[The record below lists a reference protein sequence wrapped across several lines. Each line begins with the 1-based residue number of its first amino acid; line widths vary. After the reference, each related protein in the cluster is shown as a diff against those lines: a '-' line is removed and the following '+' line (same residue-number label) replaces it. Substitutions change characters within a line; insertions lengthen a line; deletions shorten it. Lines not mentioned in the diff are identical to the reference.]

1 MTTHIAAAVQPCAY
15 RDGRRQTVHAPQRL
29 WMFVLAV
36 SGCGAMALAC
46 AGAALPAAP
55 LNGWVLLLALL
66 TFASTRFAI
75 KVPGRPASVSV
86 SEIFVFTSILLFGP
100 APATLTVAADGLWIS
115 LTHRNRRLYRT
126 LFNVAEPAISTFA
139 AARVFFALAGG
150 PPLSQPHTAG
160 PSLVLPVMAMTATY
174 FLLNSVLQAA
184 AVALENGGT
193 TFEVWAQ
200 HALSLGINFYAAAS
214 LATLAVG
221 HAAGLNLEVVGLVM
235 PVLLLSY
242 VAYKAVASRV
252 EDANRHVADV
262 EHLYH
267 ATIETLAI
275 AVDAKDQ
282 VTHGHIRRVQRH
294 TVAMARVLGMTDPI
308 ELKALEAASLLH
320 DVGKLA
326 VPDYVLN
333 KPGAL
338 SRAEFD
344 RIKLHAVKGAE
355 ILTAVEFPYPVV
367 PTVRHHHEQWNGQG
381 YPDGLSGEAI
391 PLGARILTVVD
402 CFDAV
407 TSDRPYRRK
416 LTDEEGIAIL
426 EARRGTM
433 YDPRIVDAFIEL
445 VPELRRDD
453 RRAEPTGGQAVADLT
468 DLVASRRDAAGRPA
482 VPDAIDE
489 TVSYVMAG
497 ATLTA
502 RIAEAMPSAEAC
514 LFVPAA
520 DGSVLTVAYATPL
533 VADAVAALRIR
544 VGEGLAGWVAANRHT
559 IVNSDPGLDLG
570 DAALHLGLRACTATP
585 VFALGDLVG
594 VLAVYLP
601 QPRPFSE
608 PEVRW
613 IGRLAQELALHLT
626 GPDRDFISGGSAVRA
641 AAVCGWPAEIAAVLG
656 PARAPCLS
664 DHSALVR
671 VRPFD

>member
-1 MTTHIAAAVQPCAY
+1 MTTHVADAIQPFVY
-15 RDGRRQTVHAPQRL
+15 RDGDSQTVHAPLRL
-29 WMFVLAV
+29 WMFVLVVTGGGAV
-36 SGCGAMALAC
+36 AVARAWT
-46 AGAALPAAP
+46 ALPATP
-55 LNGWVLLLALL
+55 LNWWVVLLALL
-66 TFASTRFAI
+66 TFASSRFAI

-100 APATLTVAADGLWIS
+100 AAATLTVAADGLWIS
-115 LTHRNRRLYRT
+115 LTHRDRRLYRT
-126 LFNVAEPAISTFA
+126 LFNVAEPAISTFV
-139 AARVFFALAGG
+139 AARVFFALAGVS
-150 PPLSQPHTAG
+150 PLSQPHAGG
-160 PSLVLPVMAMTATY
+160 PSLVLPVVAMTATY

-200 HALSLGINFYAAAS
+200 HALYLGINFYAAAS

-221 HAAGLNLEVVGLVM
+221 HTSGLNLEVVGLVM
-235 PVLLLSY
+235 PLLLLSY
-242 VAYKAVASRV
+242 AAYKAAASRV
-252 EDANRHVADV
+252 EDAHRHIADV

-282 VTHGHIRRVQRH
+282 VTHGHSRRVQRH
-294 TVAMARVLGMTDPI
+294 TLAIARIFGVTDPI

-344 RIKLHAVKGAE
+344 CIKLHAVKGAD

-367 PTVRHHHEQWNGQG
+367 PTVRHHHEQWNGKG
-381 YPDGLSGEAI
+381 YPDGLCGDAI

-416 LTDEEGIAIL
+416 LTDEAAIAIL
-426 EARRGTM
+426 QARRGTM
-433 YDPRIVDAFIEL
+433 YDPRVVDAFIEL
-445 VPELRRDD
+445 VPALRRDD
-453 RRAEPTGGQAVADLT
+453 RRAEGEAAGGQAVADLA
-468 DLVASRRDAAGRPA
+468 ASPADARSSPAGPA
-482 VPDAIDE
+482 AIEE
-489 TVSYVMAG
+489 TVSFMAVG
-497 ATLTA
+497 ATVTA
-502 RIAEAMPSAEAC
+502 RLAEALPCAEAC
-514 LFVPAA
+514 LFAPAA
-520 DGSVLTVAYATPL
+520 DGCVLTAAYATPL
-533 VADAVAALRIR
+533 VADAVAPLRLRI
-544 VGEGLAGWVAANRHT
+544 GEGLAGWVAANRRT

-570 DAALHLGLRACTATP
+570 DRVLDLGLRACMATP

-601 QPRPFSE
+601 RGFSE
-608 PEVRW
+608 PDVRW
-613 IGRLAQELALHLT
+613 IGRLAQDIGLDLA
-626 GPDRDFISGGSAVRA
+626 GCDQDFLLGGSADRA
-641 AAVCGWPAEIAAVLG
+641 AAVC
-656 PARAPCLS
+656 
-664 DHSALVR
+664 
-671 VRPFD
+671 